1 VRLCTVAIDGESRAA
16 VERDG
21 ERFVLDSRAGDLREL
36 LALDGDALAKLEEG
50 AVRAP
55 TGARLVAPLRPP
67 KVVAIGLNYLDH
79 IREASLDPPESPLVF
94 AKFPTAVTDP
104 GSPIRIDPELTKRV
118 DWEVELAV
126 VIGRDARSVHPE
138 AALDYVAGYTAGND
152 VSARDIQFA
161 DGQWVRGKSLDTFC
175 PLGPVVVTA
184 DEIPDPQALRLQT
197 RINGETVQDSSTA
210 EMLFGVAELIAHC
223 SRSFVLERG
232 DVILTGTP
240 WGCGEFMSPP
250 RHMEHGDVVEVEV
263 ERIGILRN
271 TVEFT
276 A

>member
-1 VRLCTVAIDGESRAA
+1 
-16 VERDG
+16 
-21 ERFVLDSRAGDLREL
+21 
-36 LALDGDALAKLEEG
+36 
-50 AVRAP
+50 
-55 TGARLVAPLRPP
+55 
-67 KVVAIGLNYLDH
+67 
-79 IREASLDPPESPLVF
+79 
-94 AKFPTAVTDP
+94 
-104 GSPIRIDPELTKRV
+104 
-118 DWEVELAV
+118 
-126 VIGRDARSVHPE
+126 
-138 AALDYVAGYTAGND
+138 
-152 VSARDIQFA
+152 
-161 DGQWVRGKSLDTFC
+161 
-175 PLGPVVVTA
+175 VVVTA